1 MKELLKIGT
10 VIKIEQ
16 KDSNSNKNIILNMK
30 VIETHNDHYLCRC
43 VEDKGLYAKVSL
55 VNNEYIIIDAVNVRS
70 HNVSEIDEL
79 AFYEKDRSNVYNI
92 SVLRN
97 GKYVAVDQSYIE
109 ELFKQK

>member
-10 VIKIEQ
+10 IIEIEQ
-16 KDSNSNKNIILNMK
+16 TDSTSNKKIILNMK
-30 VIETHNDHYLCRC
+30 VIETHNNHYLCRC

-70 HNVSEIDEL
+70 TSVSEIDEI
-79 AFYEKDRSNVYNI
+79 AFCEKDRSDVYNI
-92 SVLRN
+92 SILRN
-97 GKYVAVDQSYIE
+97 GRYMAVDQSYIE